1 MNTNN
6 KNKNASHLTHE
17 MKNKHGDLAE
27 ASKRANEQP
36 ILEIIREEIKAVIH
50 AKDKIN
56 NAKDKRIHAQK
67 TIIKAR
73 DEEIQAMEE
82 EKQAREEEIQAIER
96 LRELEHRLENMR
108 QLPNDNDTI
117 DIEPEDEKDWA
128 INSSAILSRY

>member
-17 MKNKHGDLAE
+17 MKNKHGDLAK

-73 DEEIQAMEE
+73 EEEIQAMEE

-117 DIEPEDEKDWA
+117 DIEPEDEKD
-128 INSSAILSRY
+128 

>member
-1 MNTNN
+1 MQ
-6 KNKNASHLTHE
+6 K
-17 MKNKHGDLAE
+17 
-27 ASKRANEQP
+27 
-36 ILEIIREEIKAVIH
+36 IREFMPK
-50 AKDKIN
+50 
-56 NAKDKRIHAQK
+56 K

-117 DIEPEDEKDWA
+117 DIEPED
-128 INSSAILSRY
+128 

>member
-1 MNTNN
+1 MDTNN

-17 MKNKHGDLAE
+17 MKKEHGGLVE
-27 ASKRANEQP
+27 ASKKANEQP
-36 ILEIIREEIKAVIH
+36 ILEIMREEIKAVIH

-73 DEEIQAMEE
+73 DEEIQAME
-82 EKQAREEEIQAIER
+82 R

-108 QLPNDNDTI
+108 QLPNDNNTI
-117 DIEPEDEKDWA
+117 DIEPEDEKD
-128 INSSAILSRY
+128 

>member
-6 KNKNASHLTHE
+6 KNKNASHLTQE
-17 MKNKHGDLAE
+17 MKKEHGGLVE
-27 ASKRANEQP
+27 ESKRANEQP

-56 NAKDKRIHAQK
+56 NAKGKRIHAQK

-82 EKQAREEEIQAIER
+82 EKQAR
-96 LRELEHRLENMR
+96 
-108 QLPNDNDTI
+108 
-117 DIEPEDEKDWA
+117 DE
-128 INSSAILSRY
+128 

>member
-117 DIEPEDEKDWA
+117 DIEPEDEKD
-128 INSSAILSRY
+128 

>member
-73 DEEIQAMEE
+73 EEEIQAMEE

-117 DIEPEDEKDWA
+117 DIEPEDEKD
-128 INSSAILSRY
+128 

>member
-17 MKNKHGDLAE
+17 MKNKHGDLAK
-27 ASKRANEQP
+27 ANKRANEQP
-36 ILEIIREEIKAVIH
+36 ILEIIREEIKSVIH

-56 NAKDKRIHAQK
+56 NAKDKRVHAQK
-67 TIIKAR
+67 TIIRAR
-73 DEEIQAMEE
+73 EEEIQAMEE

-108 QLPNDNDTI
+108 QLPNDDDTI
-117 DIEPEDEKDWA
+117 NIEPEDEKD
-128 INSSAILSRY
+128 

>member
-17 MKNKHGDLAE
+17 IKKEHGGLAK
-27 ASKRANEQP
+27 ASEKANEQP
-36 ILEIIREEIKAVIH
+36 ILEIIIRKIGAVID
-50 AKDKIN
+50 AKDKG
-56 NAKDKRIHAQK
+56 IHALK

-73 DEEIQAMEE
+73 DEEVQAMEE

-117 DIEPEDEKDWA
+117 DIEPEDEKD
-128 INSSAILSRY
+128 

>member
-1 MNTNN
+1 MNTKG

-17 MKNKHGDLAE
+17 MKNKHGDLAK

-36 ILEIIREEIKAVIH
+36 VLEIIREEIKAVIH

-56 NAKDKRIHAQK
+56 NAKDKRIDAQK

-108 QLPNDNDTI
+108 QLHNDNDTI
-117 DIEPEDEKDWA
+117 DIEPEDEKD
-128 INSSAILSRY
+128 

>member
-6 KNKNASHLTHE
+6 KNKNVSHLTQE
-17 MKNKHGDLAE
+17 MKKEHGGLVE
-27 ASKRANEQP
+27 ESERANEQP

-73 DEEIQAMEE
+73 DE
-82 EKQAREEEIQAIER
+82 
-96 LRELEHRLENMR
+96 
-108 QLPNDNDTI
+108 
-117 DIEPEDEKDWA
+117 
-128 INSSAILSRY
+128 

>member
-1 MNTNN
+1 MGTNG
-6 KNKNASHLTHE
+6 KNKNDSHLTHE
-17 MKNKHGDLAE
+17 MKNKHGDLAK

-36 ILEIIREEIKAVIH
+36 ILEIIREEIKSVIH
-50 AKDKIN
+50 VKDKIN

-73 DEEIQAMEE
+73 EEEIQAMEE

-117 DIEPEDEKDWA
+117 DIEPKD
-128 INSSAILSRY
+128 

>member
-17 MKNKHGDLAE
+17 MKKEHGGLAK

-50 AKDKIN
+50 AKDK
-56 NAKDKRIHAQK
+56 RIHAQK
-67 TIIKAR
+67 TIIK
-73 DEEIQAMEE
+73 
-82 EKQAREEEIQAIER
+82 AREEEIQAIER

-117 DIEPEDEKDWA
+117 DIEPEYEKD
-128 INSSAILSRY
+128 

>member
-1 MNTNN
+1 MDKKD

-17 MKNKHGDLAE
+17 MKKEHGDLLE

-73 DEEIQAMEE
+73 
-82 EKQAREEEIQAIER
+82 EEEIQAIER

-117 DIEPEDEKDWA
+117 DIEPEDEKD
-128 INSSAILSRY
+128 

>member
-1 MNTNN
+1 MGTNN

-17 MKNKHGDLAE
+17 MKNKHGDLAK
-27 ASKRANEQP
+27 ASERANEQP

-117 DIEPEDEKDWA
+117 DIEPEDEKD
-128 INSSAILSRY
+128 

>member
-1 MNTNN
+1 MNTNG

-17 MKNKHGDLAE
+17 MKKEHGDLAK

-50 AKDKIN
+50 AKDK
-56 NAKDKRIHAQK
+56 RIDAQK

-73 DEEIQAMEE
+73 DEEIQA
-82 EKQAREEEIQAIER
+82 IER
-96 LRELEHRLENMR
+96 LRELEYRLENMR

-117 DIEPEDEKDWA
+117 DIEPEDKKD
-128 INSSAILSRY
+128 

>member
-1 MNTNN
+1 MNTNG

-17 MKNKHGDLAE
+17 MKKEHGDLAK

-50 AKDKIN
+50 AKDK
-56 NAKDKRIHAQK
+56 RIDAQK

-108 QLPNDNDTI
+108 QLPNDNDII
-117 DIEPEDEKDWA
+117 DIEPEDEKD
-128 INSSAILSRY
+128 

>member
-1 MNTNN
+1 MNTKG

-73 DEEIQAMEE
+73 DEEIQA
-82 EKQAREEEIQAIER
+82 IER

-117 DIEPEDEKDWA
+117 DIEPEDEKD
-128 INSSAILSRY
+128 